1 MTGFGL
7 LVLPT
12 VQTDAWILTC
22 LHLIRAKAICYPL
35 WHQMKNF
42 TGYGGPYVNMTSA
55 NQSKLRGY
63 MYFNGYN
70 FFNIYTTFAYFL
82 IFVKIV
88 LFQKQRCLDLI
99 IICMWDCIH
108 CFVKVNRFQTY
119 SYLFMFGYKHIKYKH
134 FYICTALETFTDH
147 LSCQRNSGGNWI
159 TETIVKVQLQVTKF
173 SIQKQSQSRTCL
185 SLNNGEN
192 LNNASLMPNLF
203 ISQSRWGL

>member
-70 FFNIYTTFAYFL
+70 FFNIYTTFAYFQIL
-82 IFVKIV
+82 VKIV

-99 IICMWDCIH
+99 IICMWHCIH

-119 SYLFMFGYKHIKYKH
+119 SHLFMFGYKHIKYKH
-134 FYICTALETFTDH
+134 FYICTALEILQIICPVNEILVGTELPKQLWRYSYKS
-147 LSCQRNSGGNWI
+147 LSSVFRNNP
-159 TETIVKVQLQVTKF
+159 
-173 SIQKQSQSRTCL
+173 R
-185 SLNNGEN
+185 
-192 LNNASLMPNLF
+192 A
-203 ISQSRWGL
+203 GLVYH